1 MECTT
6 ELSHLEA
13 EADLLYP
20 RVICGDLQSTPREE
34 GEVDGEPPWD
44 VVTLAKSNPLLGPP
58 TLIASGAGKEEP

>member
-44 VVTLAKSNPLLGPP
+44 VVTV
-58 TLIASGAGKEEP
+58 GKEQSSVGASNTHSERGW